1 MPTEKEYWLREDMD
15 KRENDELLK
24 ELGKCDRPQVYHYPE
39 FYKNR
44 TDIKIA
50 IYRENTYISIYEE
63 SRKTGISMH
72 AICKR
77 KGLCYES
84 LLF

>member
-24 ELGKCDRPQVYHYPE
+24 ALGKYGVPEIYNRPE
-39 FYKNR
+39 FYKDR
-44 TDIKIA
+44 KDIKIA
-50 IYRENTYISIYEE
+50 IYRENTYISVYEE

-77 KGLCYES
+77 KGLVYES
-84 LLF
+84 LLW